1 MYIFANRA
9 LASYR
14 RRPLSSNVRLH
25 KMRYRDADDEY
36 FAVFQD
42 TASSV
47 FATVGATKYP
57 ETYRAMFGFC
67 AKTNSLKTAMFDCID
82 SNNLYAFKVLF
93 RCFCEHYL
101 KFMYLWAC
109 FLSEK
114 SDRVGSEYFSFCGAL
129 EAQDYVASLAAAERL
144 VGNEVTASAKAAIEA
159 LYPLAAR
166 LSARELERAS
176 GQFKYRSILRFLADD
191 KYAFVSK
198 DRPFLSKI
206 VPTYALLSSFVHGGP
221 YTDLEMQTFASPG
234 ALEQC
239 ESDVEVVAMLT
250 ASVYMLAAAAVSRE
264 FPEQASVAPKV
275 NAVIKRFV
283 AAAE

>member
-1 MYIFANRA
+1 M
-9 LASYR
+9 
-14 RRPLSSNVRLH
+14 H
-25 KMRYRDADDEY
+25 YRDADDEY
-36 FAVFQD
+36 FAVFTD
-42 TASSV
+42 TVSSL
-47 FATVGATKYP
+47 FGTVRQTKYP
-57 ETYRAMFGFC
+57 QTYRAMFGFC

-82 SNNLYAFKVLF
+82 SENLYAFKVLF

-114 SDRVGSEYFSFCGAL
+114 SDRVGSEYFNYCGAI
-129 EAQDYVASLAAAERL
+129 EARDYAASLAVAERL
-144 VGNEVTASAKAAIEA
+144 LGNDVTASAKEAIEQ
-159 LYPLAAR
+159 LYPEAAQ
-166 LSARELERAS
+166 LSSSELERAS
-176 GQFKYRSILRFLADD
+176 GQFKYRSILRFLADE

-198 DRPFLSKI
+198 DRPFLAKI

-221 YTDLEMQTFASPG
+221 YADLEIQSFAEPR

-239 ESDVEVVAMLT
+239 VIDVEVVAMLT

-264 FPEQASVAPKV
+264 FPEYASVATKV

-283 AAAE
+283 ASVELS